1 MDESRRLRQRVK
13 ELEEQVADLTEARS
27 DALRDL
33 ALYQKA
39 VETSRDGIVLYDAD
53 ACLVFCNERYR
64 QLFSESADFLTPGT
78 HMNDVSQ
85 AIAASGQVIDA
96 KGRPDEW
103 ASGRLKL
110 HQDASDKPLHM
121 QLSDG
126 TWLRG
131 RNYRTA
137 DGGMLGIR
145 TDVTDLMQ
153 RESELRAANDES
165 QGRLQAFFDN
175 SPIALYIKDTDA
187 RYLAANK
194 AFESIYGIGA
204 SELIGRRTEEV
215 MPWFSTLV
223 EEKLDPKV
231 LKDGTLQSQEHGIP
245 GPEGPVGKA
254 FTTKFPIRDAEGEI
268 SAIGCV
274 GIVITKF
281 KAVEEA
287 LEDKSRVLEMTLRAI
302 DQGFAMFDEDMR
314 VITCNQRFFDLHYC
328 PGQLPKDGIPMRD
341 VMLEYAKTGIYG
353 TDDPERR
360 IDERIAFLS
369 SPDRPEREE
378 RLQPDGRIIDVRRNS
393 VPSGGYVV
401 TYTDITDIKQA
412 EKKSESSRQLLH
424 ESLNSLPA
432 SVAFYDNDEKLVF
445 CNQATLNL
453 YPWQTSLHTPG
464 HTFEEQIRESVASG
478 MVPEAINQED
488 AWIEE
493 RIHQYRH
500 SAQNVETHHSGNR
513 WILSS
518 YRKVTGGG
526 TVAIRHDISK
536 RKEAERALRESEE
549 NYRSLIENSIVGI
562 NITRYGQLLFIN
574 QALAEIFGYDSAD
587 ELMKIGS
594 LVHLVAPHERERI
607 AQYGRDRMAGRPAP
621 SLFEYEARRKDG
633 SQIWLQRSARVVNWR
648 GVRAVQG
655 TLVDVTERKNA
666 EERLR
671 NAVTVAEAANR
682 AKSEFLAKMSHELRT
697 PLNAIIGFSEVL
709 SRETFGPLGHEKYI
723 NYVGDIT
730 TSGRHLLDM
739 ITDILDMS
747 KIEAG
752 RQDIRPEDADVKKA
766 VHEAAQVVRGQLE
779 RQRLTLSID
788 IAPDIPSI
796 FADPRALRQV
806 LLNLLSNAIKFTEPM
821 GQITVAARIGKSGNV
836 LLSVSDTGIGIKE
849 KDLEKVLQ
857 PFGQVGSAQT
867 SAQAGTGLGLPI
879 VKSLVEL
886 HGGWF
891 DLTSQQG
898 KGTTATVSFPG
909 RDAGEMTVKTA

>member
-1 MDESRRLRQRVK
+1 MDETRRLRQRVK
-13 ELEEQVADLTEARS
+13 ELEEQVADLSAARS
-27 DALRDL
+27 DALREL
-33 ALYQKA
+33 ALYRKA

-64 QLFSESADFLTPGT
+64 ELFSESADFLKPGT
-78 HMNDVSQ
+78 HMNDISR
-85 AIAASGQVIDA
+85 AIAASGQVVDA
-96 KGRPDEW
+96 RDRPDEW

-110 HQDASDKPLHM
+110 HQDASDEPLHL

-131 RNYRTA
+131 RNYRTG

-145 TDVTDLMQ
+145 TDITDLMQ
-153 RESELRAANDES
+153 REDELRAASDES
-165 QGRLQAFFDN
+165 QNRLQAFFDN
-175 SPIALYIKDTDA
+175 SPIALYIKDKDS
-187 RYLAANK
+187 RFLAANK
-194 AFESIYGIGA
+194 AFESIYGVAAAALVGQ
-204 SELIGRRTEEV
+204 RTEDV
-215 MPWFSTLV
+215 MPWFSTVV
-223 EEKLDPKV
+223 EDKLDPKV
-231 LKDGTLQSQEHGIP
+231 LEGGELQSQEHVIP
-245 GPEGPVGKA
+245 GPDGPVGLA
-254 FTTKFPIRDAEGEI
+254 FTTKFPIRDAQGQI

-274 GIVITKF
+274 GIDITKF
-281 KAVEEA
+281 KAVEAA
-287 LEDKSRVLEMTLRAI
+287 LEDKTRVLETTLRAI
-302 DQGFAMFDEDMR
+302 DQGFAMFDSDLR
-314 VITCNQRFFDLHYC
+314 IITCNQRFFDLHHY
-328 PGQLPKDGIPMRD
+328 PGKLPKDGLPLRD
-341 VMLEYAKTGIYG
+341 VLVEYAKTGIYG
-353 TDDPERR
+353 TEDPGRR
-360 IDERIAFLS
+360 IDERLAYLT
-369 SPDRPEREE
+369 PENRPEREE
-378 RLQPDGRIIDVRRNS
+378 RIQPDGRIVDVRRNP

-412 EKKSESSRQLLH
+412 EKKSEASRRLLH
-424 ESLNSLPA
+424 ETLHSLPA
-432 SVAFYDNDEKLVF
+432 SIAFYDSNERLVF

-453 YPWQTSLHTPG
+453 YPWQTALHTPG
-464 HTFEEQIRESVASG
+464 HTFEEQIRDSVTSG
-478 MVPEAINQED
+478 MVPDAVDQED

-493 RIHQYRH
+493 RLHQYRQ
-500 SAQNVETHHSGNR
+500 STQNVETQYSGNR

-518 YRKVTGGG
+518 YRKVIDGG

-536 RKEAERALRESEE
+536 RKEAERALRDSEE

-587 ELMKIGS
+587 DLMKIGS
-594 LVHLVAPHERERI
+594 VVHLVAPHERERI
-607 AQYGRDRMAGRPAP
+607 AQYGRDRMAGRAAP
-621 SLFEYEARRKDG
+621 TLFEYEARRKDG

-709 SRETFGPLGHEKYI
+709 SRETFGPLGHEKYKS
-723 NYVGDIT
+723 YVGDIT

-752 RQDIRPEDADVKKA
+752 RQDIRPEDVDLKKA
-766 VHEAAQVVRGQLE
+766 VHESAKVVRGQLE

-788 IAPDIPSI
+788 IARKIPSV
-796 FADPRALRQV
+796 FADPRALRQIM
-806 LLNLLSNAIKFTEPM
+806 LNLLSNAIKFTEPLGQVTVSARM
-821 GQITVAARIGKSGNV
+821 GDSGNV
-836 LLSVSDTGIGIKE
+836 LLSVSDTGVGIKE
-849 KDLEKVLQ
+849 KDLDKVLQ

-867 SAQAGTGLGLPI
+867 SVQPGTGLGLPI

-891 DLTSQQG
+891 DLSSQQG

-909 RDAGEMTVKTA
+909 RDAGEKTVNTA

>member
-13 ELEEQVADLTEARS
+13 ELEGQVADLTAARS
-27 DALRDL
+27 DAVRDL
-33 ALYQKA
+33 ALYRKA

-53 ACLVFCNERYR
+53 ARLVFCNERYKT
-64 QLFSESADFLTPGT
+64 LFSESAELLTPGT
-78 HMNDVSQ
+78 HLNVISR
-85 AIAASGQVIDA
+85 AIAESGQVVDA
-96 KGRPDEW
+96 RGRPDEW

-110 HQDASDKPLHM
+110 HQEASDKPLHM

-153 RESELRAANDES
+153 RENELRAANAES

-175 SPIALYIKDTDA
+175 SPIALYIKDTDQ
-187 RYLAANK
+187 RFLAANK
-194 AFESIYGIGA
+194 AFESIYGVNA
-204 SELIGRRTEEV
+204 SALIGRRTEEV
-215 MPWFSTLV
+215 MPWFSTIA

-231 LKDGTLQSQEHGIP
+231 LEDGTLQSQEHAIP
-245 GPEGPVGKA
+245 GPDGPVGRA
-254 FTTKFPIRDAEGEI
+254 FTTKFPIRDTNGDI
-268 SAIGCV
+268 TAIGCV
-274 GIVITKF
+274 GINVTKF
-281 KAVEEA
+281 KAVEQA

-314 VITCNQRFFDLHYC
+314 VITCNQRFFDLHYY
-328 PGQLPKDGIPMRD
+328 PGQLPKDGIPMRE

-353 TDDPERR
+353 TEDPESR
-360 IDERIAFLS
+360 IDERIAYLNG
-369 SPDRPEREE
+369 PDRPEREE
-378 RLQPDGRIIDVRRNS
+378 RLQPDGRIIDVRRNP
-393 VPSGGYVV
+393 VPSGGYVA

-412 EKKSESSRQLLH
+412 EKKSETSRQLLH
-424 ESLNSLPA
+424 ETLHALPA
-432 SVAFYDNDEKLVF
+432 SVAFYNRDEELVF

-453 YPWQTSLHTPG
+453 YPWQTALHTPG

-478 MVPEAINQED
+478 MVPDAINQEET
-488 AWIEE
+488 WIEE
-493 RIHQYRH
+493 RIHQYRN

-518 YRKVTGGG
+518 YRKVSDGG

-574 QALAEIFGYDSAD
+574 QALADIFGYDSAE

-594 LVHLVAPHERERI
+594 VVHLVAPHERERI
-607 AQYGRDRMAGRPAP
+607 AQYGRDRMSGRPAP

-633 SQIWLQRSARVVNWR
+633 STIWLQRSARVVNWR

-697 PLNAIIGFSEVL
+697 PLNAIIGFSEIL
-709 SRETFGPLGHEKYI
+709 SRETFGPLGHEKYN

-730 TSGRHLLDM
+730 ASGRHLLDM

-752 RQDIRPEDADVKKA
+752 RQDIHPEHIDLSKA
-766 VHEAAQVVRGQLE
+766 VREAAQVVRGQLE
-779 RQRLTLSID
+779 RQQLTLSID
-788 IAPDIPSI
+788 IASDIPSVY
-796 FADPRALRQV
+796 ADPRALRQV
-806 LLNLLSNAIKFTEPM
+806 LLNLLSNAIKFTEAL
-821 GQITVAARIGKSGNV
+821 GQVTVSARLGDSGNV
-836 LLSVSDTGIGIKE
+836 QLSVSDTGIGIKE

-857 PFGQVGSAQT
+857 PFGQAGSAQT

-898 KGTTATVSFPG
+898 KGTTATVSFPS
-909 RDAGEMTVKTA
+909 RDAGEKTVKTA